1 MKLAKALIVTLILS
15 NAVTGCAPVV
25 VGGAAA
31 TGGTMAYSRRSAGA
45 VLDDELIE
53 VKARLAILEEQ
64 DLNSQIHVNIISYNG
79 IVLMVGQAPTEAL
92 RAQAE
97 SIVSGIE
104 KVRLVYNEMTI
115 AAPSSFMTR
124 SSDTVITGK
133 VKTKILGLMEGD
145 DNDGLRTK
153 VVTEN
158 GVVYLMGLLTRS
170 EADAVTQAARQVGGV
185 QKVVKLF
192 EYTD

>member
-1 MKLAKALIVTLILS
+1 MKLANAIIAALILS
-15 NAVTGCAPVV
+15 TAVSGCAPVV

-31 TGGTMAYSRRSAGA
+31 TGGTMAYSRRTAGTFI
-45 VLDDELIE
+45 DDEAIE
-53 VKARLAILEEQ
+53 LKARLAILQDQ
-64 DLNSQIHVNIISYNG
+64 DLNSQIHINIISYNA

-97 SIVSGIE
+97 SIVSGIP
-104 KVRLVYNEMTI
+104 KVRMVHNEMTI
-115 AAPSSFMTR
+115 AAPSSLMTR

-133 VKTKILGLMEGD
+133 VKIQILSIMEGN

-158 GVVYLMGLLTRS
+158 GVVYLMGLLSRS
-170 EADAVTQAARQVGGV
+170 EADAVTNAAREVGGV

>member
-1 MKLAKALIVTLILS
+1 MKPF
-15 NAVTGCAPVV
+15 NAVIAALMLANAVYGCAPLV

-31 TGGTMAYSRRSAGA
+31 TGGAAAYSRRSAGTFFNDESIELKTRLA
-45 VLDDELIE
+45 VLED
-53 VKARLAILEEQ
+53 R
-64 DLNSQIHVNIISYNG
+64 DLDSQIHINIISYNG

-92 RAQAE
+92 RARAE
-97 SIVSGIE
+97 EVVNNADRI
-104 KVRLVYNEMTI
+104 RLIHNEMTI

-124 SSDTVITGK
+124 SSDTIITGK
-133 VKTKILGLMEGD
+133 VKTEILGIANGD
-145 DNDGLRTK
+145 NNFGARTK

-158 GVVYLMGLLTRS
+158 GVVYLMGLLSRS
-170 EADAVTQAARQVGGV
+170 EADAVTNATRQVGGV

>member
-1 MKLAKALIVTLILS
+1 MKSVKAVIAVLILS
-15 NAVTGCAPVV
+15 SSVYGCAPLVI
-25 VGGAAA
+25 GGAAA
-31 TGGTMAYSRRSAGA
+31 TGGAVVYSRRSAGTFVDDENIELKTRLA
-45 VLDDELIE
+45 VLEEKELN
-53 VKARLAILEEQ
+53 R
-64 DLNSQIHVNIISYNG
+64 QIHINIISYNG

-92 RAQAE
+92 RSQAE
-97 SIVSGIE
+97 AIVSKTQ
-104 KVRLVYNEMTI
+104 KVRMVHNEMSI
-115 AAPSSFMTR
+115 AAPSSLMSR

-133 VKTKILGLMEGD
+133 VKTKILGVTGED

-158 GVVYLMGLLTRS
+158 GVVYLMGMLS
-170 EADAVTQAARQVGGV
+170 HAEADAITNVTRQVGGV